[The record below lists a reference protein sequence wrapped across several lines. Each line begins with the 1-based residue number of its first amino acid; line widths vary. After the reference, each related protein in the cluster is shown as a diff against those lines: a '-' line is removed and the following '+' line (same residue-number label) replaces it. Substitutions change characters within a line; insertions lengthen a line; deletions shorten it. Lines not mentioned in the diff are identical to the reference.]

1 MPHTAPCPSCLQ
13 CKGGWC
19 RLGLTPCTMR
29 ALSGHRPQPENQKMF
44 LPGADGVD
52 ESPDIIRD
60 QCVSANQLKIGL
72 DRDSGIYTSTWLIV
86 GGHFNYSGSPLIK

>member
-1 MPHTAPCPSCLQ
+1 
-13 CKGGWC
+13 
-19 RLGLTPCTMR
+19 MR

-44 LPGADGVD
+44 LAGAEGVD

-60 QCVSANQLKIGL
+60 QSVSANQLKIEV

-86 GGHFNYSGSPLIK
+86 EECFSFSGSPVIK